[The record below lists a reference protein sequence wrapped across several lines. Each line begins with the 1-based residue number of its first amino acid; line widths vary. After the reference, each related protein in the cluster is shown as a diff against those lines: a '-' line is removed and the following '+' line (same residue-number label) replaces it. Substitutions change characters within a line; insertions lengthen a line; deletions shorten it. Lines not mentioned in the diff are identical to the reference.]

1 MSPIIP
7 VLAVVILIAFV
18 AIVVMSLSSRS
29 KEGQEA
35 KTAPGSAKGKGKTK
49 GRGKDR
55 AQVLKEATRRLAAN
69 PKDVG
74 ALEAV
79 AGVAWADQ
87 DWEKAFKYYSEL
99 VDAGAGNPDVDE
111 FTANARLGFAS
122 LRLNRFDDA
131 YRALTIARTIRQDD
145 FDVNFNLGY
154 LEYQRKAYERAI
166 GLLKQAVAMN
176 PEHTQAL
183 RYLGH
188 SYFRMQQFK
197 EAIGALRRTL
207 DLAPEDKESLFA
219 LAECNYEL
227 GAVEQALKIF
237 THLRTDPQLGPQAA
251 LFSGTVRLNQH
262 QTDKAILDFE
272 IGLKHLEIKPE
283 TAVELKYRLAAA
295 YIKGNELGKA
305 VALLSEIQLL
315 SPGYKDVPALLSKF
329 RELNSNRNL
338 KVYLLGTASE
348 FVTLCRKITLMFFP
362 KAKVKITDISVN
374 KNDWADVLA
383 EVETSKWSDVV
394 MFRYIRA
401 SGVMGELVVREFH
414 ARVKDLKA
422 GKGFCISAGT
432 FSEEAKK
439 FVEARLID
447 LIEKDALMNIL
458 NTVEARQRVAGE

>member
-1 MSPIIP
+1 MSPFVPI
-7 VLAVVILIAFV
+7 LAVVVLLGFVLIILT
-18 AIVVMSLSSRS
+18 SLSSRS
-29 KEGQEA
+29 KETKGL
-35 KTAPGSAKGKGKTK
+35 PGGKPKAKGKS
-49 GRGKDR
+49 KDR
-55 AQVLKEATRRLAAN
+55 AQLLKEATRRLAAN
-69 PKDVG
+69 PKDVD
-74 ALEAV
+74 ALESI
-79 AGVAWADQ
+79 AGVAWSDQ
-87 DWEKAFKYYSEL
+87 DWEKANKYYGEL
-99 VDAGAGNPDVDE
+99 VECGAGNPDVDE
-111 FTANARLGFAS
+111 FTANARLGFAA

-131 YRALTIARTIRQDD
+131 YKALTIARTIRQDD

-154 LEYQRKAYERAI
+154 LEYQRKAYERGI

-188 SYFRMQQFK
+188 SYFRVGQFK
-197 EAIGALRRTL
+197 DAIGALRRTL
-207 DLAPEDKESLFA
+207 DLAPDDKESLFA

-237 THLRTDPQLGPQAA
+237 SHLRTDPVLGPQAA
-251 LFSGTVRLNQH
+251 LFAGTVRLNQH
-262 QTDKAILDFE
+262 QADKAIQDFE
-272 IGLKHLEIKPE
+272 IGLKHQEIKPE
-283 TAVELKYRLAAA
+283 TSIELKYRLAAA

-305 VALLSEIQLL
+305 VNLLSEIQVL
-315 SPGYKDVPALLSKF
+315 SPGYKDVPSLLSKF

-383 EVETSKWSDVV
+383 EIETSKWSDIVL
-394 MFRYIRA
+394 FRYIRA

-432 FSEEAKK
+432 YSEEAKK

-447 LIEKDALMNIL
+447 LIEKDALMGIL
-458 NTVEARQRVAGE
+458 NTVEAKQRSALAE

>member
-1 MSPIIP
+1 MSPLVP
-7 VLAVVILIAFV
+7 VLA
-18 AIVVMSLSSRS
+18 IVVLLGFIAIIMSSILSRP
-29 KEGQEA
+29 KDGKAQA
-35 KTAPGSAKGKGKTK
+35 GAPGKSKGKT
-49 GRGKDR
+49 RDR
-55 AQVLKEATRRLAAN
+55 AQVLKEATRKLAAN
-69 PKDVG
+69 PKDFEALG
-74 ALEAV
+74 AI
-79 AGVAWADQ
+79 AGVAWSDQ

-99 VDAGAGNPDVDE
+99 VDCGAGNPEVDE
-111 FTANARLGFAS
+111 FMANARLGFSS
-122 LRLNRFDDA
+122 LRLNRLDDA
-131 YRALTIARTIRQDD
+131 YKALTIARTIRQDD

-176 PEHTQAL
+176 PEHTLAL

-188 SYFRMQQFK
+188 SYFRTQQFK
-197 EAIGALRRTL
+197 EAIGSLKRAL
-207 DLAPEDKESLFA
+207 DLSPEDKESLFA

-227 GAVEQALKIF
+227 GGVDQALKIF
-237 THLRTDPQLGPQAA
+237 SHLRTDPTFGPQAA
-251 LFSGTVRLNQH
+251 LFAGTVRLNQH
-262 QTDKAILDFE
+262 LTDKAIEDFE
-272 IGLKHLEIKPE
+272 IGLKHVEIKPE
-283 TAVELKYRLAAA
+283 TAIELKYRLTAA
-295 YIKGNELGKA
+295 YIKANEIGKA
-305 VALLSEIQLL
+305 VSLLGEIQVLA
-315 SPGYKDVPALLSKF
+315 PGYKDVPALLAKF

-383 EVETSKWSDVV
+383 EIETSKWSDIVL
-394 MFRYIRA
+394 FRYIRA

-432 FSEEAKK
+432 YSDEAKK

-458 NTVEARQRVAGE
+458 NTVEAKQRGTMAE